1 MTLLEMMERG
11 ESVKDEGAE
20 SVSLSGLLNRSMGDS
35 KAATTLQSA
44 QGNLWVAD
52 CRTRES

>member
-1 MTLLEMMERG
+1 MMERG

-20 SVSLSGLLNRSMGDS
+20 SVSLSGLLNRSMRDS
-35 KAATTLQSA
+35 KAATTVQSA
-44 QGNLWVAD
+44 QGNLWVAG